1 MPSSNL
7 YDLSLSM
14 QHEIFALHS
23 RPPHWKVL
31 MTHFF
36 KTQADKDL
44 NTLTIYDSFMYFI
57 YNHLQLTQRLRMS
70 GAIILTSL
78 SFITWTG
85 TLTLSNSHTNLF
97 YFAFAHSMLDN

>member
-1 MPSSNL
+1 
-7 YDLSLSM
+7 M

-57 YNHLQLTQRLRMS
+57 YNHLQLMQRLS
-70 GAIILTSL
+70 GAITLTSL